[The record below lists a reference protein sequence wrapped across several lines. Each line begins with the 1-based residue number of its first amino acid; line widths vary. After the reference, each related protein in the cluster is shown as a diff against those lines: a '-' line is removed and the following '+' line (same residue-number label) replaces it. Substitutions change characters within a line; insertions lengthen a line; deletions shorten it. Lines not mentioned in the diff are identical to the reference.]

1 MREETDTIRSHYD
14 TNPQKE
20 WDRLKKRFPYEKYI
34 TTHMM
39 DRYIRPG
46 DTILDIGGGPGHYS
60 IHYARQGHDVTL
72 LDLSG
77 ENVRFA
83 KKKARQYG
91 VKITAQQGNALDL
104 SRFADNTFDIVFL
117 MGPLYHLMNE
127 ENRLQAVREAKRV
140 LKPGGML
147 FSSFILMFGGVIYG
161 IREVP
166 ETILWDRQKEM
177 MIYENAAS
185 EESIAFQSFTYAWM
199 TTVRDAKKLMAS
211 VPGLR
216 TKTVFGQES
225 ILSPYRYILAGMPKK
240 TRIAWYDYALKFC
253 DREDYLTH
261 TEHLMFVSEKEP

>member
-14 TNPQKE
+14 TSPQKE

-83 KKKARQYG
+83 RKKARQYG
-91 VKITAQQGNALDL
+91 VKITALQGNALDL

-127 ENRLQAVREAKRV
+127 ESRIRAVREAKRV
-140 LKPGGML
+140 LRPDGYL

-161 IREVP
+161 LRELQ
-166 ETILWDRQKEM
+166 ETI
-177 MIYENAAS
+177 
-185 EESIAFQSFTYAWM
+185 
-199 TTVRDAKKLMAS
+199 
-211 VPGLR
+211 
-216 TKTVFGQES
+216 
-225 ILSPYRYILAGMPKK
+225 
-240 TRIAWYDYALKFC
+240 
-253 DREDYLTH
+253 H
-261 TEHLMFVSEKEP
+261 